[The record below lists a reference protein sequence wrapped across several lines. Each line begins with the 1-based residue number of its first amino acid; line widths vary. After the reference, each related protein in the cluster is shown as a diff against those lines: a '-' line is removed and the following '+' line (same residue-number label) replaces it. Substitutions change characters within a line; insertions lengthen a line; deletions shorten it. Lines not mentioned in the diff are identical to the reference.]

1 MDINKKEFK
10 NIIDAINNLTP
21 WDKNDIISYIGCEM
35 DNDDTVIETAR
46 NLGMVF
52 PDEVDDLVDEK
63 INDMTSFELLEN
75 CDSSDIVD
83 WVLDD
88 DEMTIDVIKETTAD
102 NVAKGI
108 GKSYNYS
115 IDEILKILLKYT
127 GYKKIINEWFNKNK
141 KELE

>member
-10 NIIDAINNLTP
+10 SIIDAINNLTP
-21 WDKNDIISYIGCEM
+21 WDRNDILSYIGCEM

-52 PDEVDDLVDEK
+52 PDEVDDLVNERF
-63 INDMTSFELLEN
+63 NDKTSFEHLEN
-75 CDSSDIVD
+75 CDSDDIVD
-83 WVLDD
+83 WVLGD
-88 DEMTIDVIKETTAD
+88 DEMTIDVIKQTTAD

-108 GKSYNYS
+108 GKSYYYS
-115 IDEILKILLKYT
+115 IGEILNILLKYT
-127 GYKKIINEWFNKNK
+127 GYKKIINEWFDKTK

>member
-127 GYKKIINEWFNKNK
+127 GYKKIINEWFDKTK
-141 KELE
+141 KDLE

>member
-10 NIIDAINNLTP
+10 SIIDAINNLTP

-88 DEMTIDVIKETTAD
+88 DEMTIDVIRQTTAD

-108 GKSYNYS
+108 GKSYYYS
-115 IDEILKILLKYT
+115 IGEILNILLKYT
-127 GYKKIINEWFNKNK
+127 GYKKIINEWFDKTK
-141 KELE
+141 KDLE

>member
-10 NIIDAINNLTP
+10 SIIDAINNLTP

-52 PDEVDDLVDEK
+52 PDEIDDLVDEK

-88 DEMTIDVIKETTAD
+88 DEMTIDVIRQTTAD

-108 GKSYNYS
+108 GKSYYYS
-115 IDEILKILLKYT
+115 IGEILNILLKYT
-127 GYKKIINEWFNKNK
+127 GYKKIINEWFDKTK